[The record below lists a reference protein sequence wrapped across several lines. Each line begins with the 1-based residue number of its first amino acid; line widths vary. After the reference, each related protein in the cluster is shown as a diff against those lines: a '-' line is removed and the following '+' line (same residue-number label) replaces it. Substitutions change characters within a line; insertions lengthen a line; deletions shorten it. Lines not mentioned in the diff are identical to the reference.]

1 MPPIVPVSYLACY
14 VSSLGLAGDDTEV
27 VVNHTQRE
35 RHRRL
40 RKGPPARLAMWRLPR
55 PVVFELRNPCRDFGR
70 EGINVCEKYRSM
82 EVSDLF
88 CLEVDVSR
96 ETTVEQRLFIQEW
109 SSIYAE
115 SSTHS
120 ARLHEV

>member
-1 MPPIVPVSYLACY
+1 
-14 VSSLGLAGDDTEV
+14 
-27 VVNHTQRE
+27 
-35 RHRRL
+35 
-40 RKGPPARLAMWRLPR
+40 MWRLPR
-55 PVVFELRNPCRDFGR
+55 PVVSELRNPYRDFGR
-70 EGINVCEKYRSM
+70 EGINVCEKYCSM
-82 EVSDLF
+82 EGSDLF

-109 SSIYAE
+109 SSIYSE

>member
-1 MPPIVPVSYLACY
+1 
-14 VSSLGLAGDDTEV
+14 
-27 VVNHTQRE
+27 
-35 RHRRL
+35 
-40 RKGPPARLAMWRLPR
+40 MWRLPR
-55 PVVFELRNPCRDFGR
+55 PVAFEVRNPCRDFGR

-82 EVSDLF
+82 EGSDLF

-109 SSIYAE
+109 SSIY
-115 SSTHS
+115 SQSNTHL